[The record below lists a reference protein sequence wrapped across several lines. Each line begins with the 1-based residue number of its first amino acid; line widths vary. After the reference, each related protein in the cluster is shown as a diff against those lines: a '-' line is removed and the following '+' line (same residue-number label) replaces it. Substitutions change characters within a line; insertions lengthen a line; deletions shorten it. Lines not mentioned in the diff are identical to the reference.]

1 MEQDLVENELSRK
14 IIGLIF
20 EVFKQL
26 GYGLP
31 ERIYQRAF
39 EQLLIKNQIS
49 YSKEKYGKILFD
61 GQEVGKYFVDFVIED
76 KIAVELKVRNEI
88 YQTHLNQLLNYLK
101 SEKLKIGLLLAISK
115 NGVLIKRLVN

>member
-1 MEQDLVENELSRK
+1 MEKDLVENELSRK
-14 IIGLIF
+14 IIGFIF

-31 ERIYQRAF
+31 ERIYQRSF
-39 EQLLIKNQIS
+39 EQLLIKNQIN
-49 YSKEKYGKILFD
+49 YSKEKYGKILFE
-61 GQEVGKYFVDFVIED
+61 GEVVGKYFIDFVVED